1 MVAQGD
7 FHREL
12 RKGEEAKVD
21 RLLQRAFGGQDE
33 VRLVHNLRKSKAMAG
48 EMVVPVGDDIIGYY
62 ALSWIRAPKNWLCL
76 APVAVDPDWQGQGQ
90 GKRMMGL
97 LSEWAR
103 LTGTYVVVLG
113 EVAFYEKGGFS
124 QSRAANL
131 QSPFPIEYTLIA
143 GPGNDAPS
151 QELRYPAAFD
161 GL

>member
-1 MVAQGD
+1 MPIQGD
-7 FHREL
+7 FQREL

-33 VRLVHNLRKSKAMAG
+33 VRLVRKLRKSKAMAG
-48 EMVVPVGDDIIGYY
+48 ETVVPAGDDLIGYY
-62 ALSWIRAPKNWLCL
+62 ALSWMRSPKNWLCL

-103 LTGTYVVVLG
+103 LSGTYVVVLG
-113 EVAFYEKGGFS
+113 EVGFYEKAGFS
-124 QSRAANL
+124 QARAANL
-131 QSPFPIEYTLIA
+131 QSPYPVEHTLIA
-143 GPGNDAPS
+143 GPGTDAPAL
-151 QELRYPAAFD
+151 ELVYPAAFD